1 MMRPRFIQAAF
12 VAATLLRAFSA
23 FAEDPVTTSSSVP
36 EVRLPDMEEEARS
49 VAPRDVEAPLPP
61 LKALPLPV
69 SEPPLPAERELSIPE
84 SAYRTQAT
92 LDTSAR
98 TALGETFT
106 EASVGAGLWDAI
118 SANLSIYRPDA
129 DPSFS
134 MTFAHDSKDG
144 FAFHEAGQGFYERRT
159 ALSGRVRGMFDQV
172 NTWGFSAG
180 FSDEAVGLQGKS
192 TDFYGITHRYFDVR
206 GDYKRI
212 LGSVLGGSL
221 DASAVVKAYSASR
234 AFELANSS
242 PTGVLG
248 VDELSASP
256 NVGIALRYQKLAL
269 LLNGEYDF
277 RGLFG
282 LADGVP
288 PLDRLSHRGRADLS
302 AQWDVSSSLDLKAA
316 VGFASSSSFPVLV
329 PFSLS
334 ADAGLGGFASLSL
347 DGGLRTETTRFS
359 VLWRDNPYLD
369 IGSLP
374 PDDAR
379 WYVGSKIDFFLVP
392 GLTAV
397 VGVDWAKSFSG
408 GGRVVP
414 VYNYNGGRAL
424 YNYSIAEYNTFQSKI
439 GLRWLKGPV
448 SFSMR
453 WESDWMDA
461 PVVGETQ
468 RLKVE
473 LEYRE
478 RNESFGGA
486 FSGSLGFAGTQLS
499 VPILDASGF
508 VRLSPEIRL
517 IAEFND
523 AAAAFLGKEGRTRWS
538 PYLTSGFQASAR
550 ILISL

>member
-1 MMRPRFIQAAF
+1 MMRPRYRNAAL
-12 VAATLLRAFSA
+12 VAAALLCALPA
-23 FAEDPVTTSSSVP
+23 FADDPVTTSSGVP

-61 LKALPLPV
+61 SGLLPLPSV
-69 SEPPLPAERELSIPE
+69 EPPLPPERELAIPE
-84 SAYRTQAT
+84 SAYRTEAT

-118 SANLSIYRPDA
+118 SANLSIYRPGA

-159 ALSGRVRGMFDQV
+159 ALSGRVRGAFDQS
-172 NTWGFSAG
+172 NAWGFSAG

-192 TDFYGITHRYFDVR
+192 TDFYGVSHRYFDVR
-206 GDYKRI
+206 GDYKRL
-212 LGSVLGGSL
+212 LGSALGGSL
-221 DASAVVKAYSASR
+221 DAVAVVKAYSASR
-234 AFELANSS
+234 AFELAASS
-242 PTGVLG
+242 PSGILG
-248 VDELSASP
+248 VDELSATPS
-256 NVGIALRYQKLAL
+256 AALSLRYQKLAL
-269 LLNGEYDF
+269 TLNGEYDF

-282 LADGVP
+282 LADGVA
-288 PLDRLSHRGRADLS
+288 PLDRITHRGRADLS
-302 AQWDVSSSLDLKAA
+302 GQWEVSSSLDLKAA

-329 PFSLS
+329 PFSLA
-334 ADAGLGGFASLSL
+334 ADAGLGGLASLSFE
-347 DGGLRTETTRFS
+347 GGLRSEVSRFAS
-359 VLWRDNPYLD
+359 LWRDNPYLD
-369 IGSLP
+369 IGTLP

-379 WYVGSKIDFFLVP
+379 WFAGAKVDFFLVP

-397 VGVDWAKSFSG
+397 VGADWAKSLSG

-414 VYNYNGGRAL
+414 SYVAGSRAL
-424 YNYSIAEYNTFQSKI
+424 YAYSVAEYHTFQSKL

-448 SFSMR
+448 SFSAR
-453 WESDWMDA
+453 WESDWLDA
-461 PVVGETQ
+461 PVVGEAQ
-468 RLKVE
+468 RLKAE

-478 RNESFGGA
+478 RNEAFGGA
-486 FSGSLGFAGTQLS
+486 FSGSLGFSGSGLS
-499 VPILDASGF
+499 APVIDASGF
-508 VRLSPEIRL
+508 VRLSPEIRF
-517 IAEFND
+517 IAEFSD
-523 AAAAFLGKEGRTRWS
+523 VAAAFLGTEGRTRWA